1 MWKRKAPGQL
11 SLTERGEPLAHEPL
25 VQEEYTMQ
33 SIALI
38 LVLTIAMI
46 AGVLAT
52 DTQCK
57 VMRPTSNSIVVA
69 CSAGR
74 MAVQP

>member
-1 MWKRKAPGQL
+1 
-11 SLTERGEPLAHEPL
+11 
-25 VQEEYTMQ
+25 MQ

-38 LVLTIAMI
+38 LVLTIALV
-46 AGVLAT
+46 AGAIAT
-52 DTQCK
+52 DAQCK
-57 VMRPTSNSIVVA
+57 VMHPTSNSVVIA